1 MTAPPRSEED
11 ILADIRAITAIPGY
25 AHVVAHF
32 CARDN
37 FAWWR
42 ANVSAEDL
50 AHLFSSTRLIRTET
64 STLIGMMI
72 QATAD
77 LVLPAPPNAQA
88 LADETERLLEE
99 LHLSLAAPWS
109 ITAPA
114 AGSAMREP
122 IFYGGEGAYSFQQFD
137 FAIRKYA
144 ADEAWLRAARGV
156 TISEMVR
163 VAKAIAEQ
171 QYENMTAVKNADATE
186 LGNPALLD
194 AFTFTADEIAQ
205 RAGVSADIALAA
217 INSLATPSGHG
228 NAQFK
233 KLNDFNLVVA
243 APILRVS
250 DDRFLLFHVNALAEA
265 IYESPFYWMLEDKA
279 YAKAALTNRGAFTEE
294 FSLERLTEV
303 FGTLRV
309 YRGVNIHRTKGE
321 RIGEIDVLVLFGD
334 RAIVLQAKS
343 KRLTLESRRG
353 NDLQLRDDFKAAV
366 QDAYDQSLVCAEA
379 LLDPTTRLI
388 QSDGA
393 PLALSTPISGVT
405 PLCVVADHYPALAL
419 QVGHLLQQRT
429 LDNVLPP
436 LCIDIFALDVMAE
449 LLARPLRFLSY
460 LELRAKFR
468 DKALVHHEITLL
480 GYHLKYN
487 LWLTEYD
494 SYLLE
499 DDFSVD
505 IEIAMAARRLGLPGN
520 RTPPGILSLIEGHRF
535 DNAIRQIEEEP
546 LGAMIELVL
555 LLYQLSGNAMK
566 GFLDLVD
573 RSSERALE
581 AGRSDFSIPLQH
593 TGLTVHTNSTTV
605 ADAER
610 LLESHILVR
619 KYRERASSWYGLC
632 LDPVDASIRTAKK
645 VAYPWVHDPAIEEM
659 SKLYGTSQIP
669 VQGFPKAGRND
680 PCPCGSGK
688 KYKKCH
694 LR

>member
-1 MTAPPRSEED
+1 MAGQPRPEQD
-11 ILADIRAITAIPGY
+11 IIADIRAITATPGY

-42 ANVSAEDL
+42 AAVSAEDL
-50 AHLFSSTRLIRTET
+50 AHLFSPTRLVRTEV
-64 STLIGMMI
+64 STLIGMI
-72 QATAD
+72 VQATGD
-77 LVLPAPPNAQA
+77 LDAPAPPNARA
-88 LADETERLLEE
+88 LADDTERLLEE
-99 LHLSLAAPWS
+99 LHVSLASPWD

-114 AGSAMREP
+114 TGSAMREP

-137 FAIRKYA
+137 FAVRKYA
-144 ADEAWLRAARGV
+144 SDDDWLRTKRGATV
-156 TISEMVR
+156 SEMVQ
-163 VAKAIAEQ
+163 VVKAIANR
-171 QYENMTAVKNADATE
+171 QYDNMTAVKNAGAAN
-186 LGNPALLD
+186 LGDPALLT
-194 AFTFTADEIAQ
+194 AFTFSPEEIAE
-205 RAGVSADIALAA
+205 RAGVTVDIALAT
-217 INSLATPSGHG
+217 IDSLAMPTGHR
-228 NAQFK
+228 NVQFK
-233 KLNDFNLVVA
+233 NLNDFNVVVA
-243 APILRVS
+243 APILRLS
-250 DDRFLLFHVNALAEA
+250 GDRFLLFHVNALAEA

-279 YAKAALTNRGAFTEE
+279 YAKTALANRGAFTET
-294 FSLERLTEV
+294 FALERLTAV
-303 FGTLRV
+303 FGAARV

-353 NDLQLRDDFKAAV
+353 NDQQLRDDFKADV

-379 LLDPTTRLI
+379 LLDPSNSLL

-393 PLALSTPISGVT
+393 PLTLSMPISCVA
-405 PLCVVADHYPALAL
+405 PLCVVADHYPALGL

-429 LDNVLPP
+429 LDNIFPP

-449 LLARPLRFLSY
+449 LLARPMRFLSY
-460 LELRAKFR
+460 LQLRAKFR

-499 DDFSVD
+499 DDFSADV
-505 IEIAMAARRLGLPGN
+505 EIAMGARRLGLPGN

-546 LGAMIELVL
+546 RGAMIELVL
-555 LLYQLSGNAMK
+555 LLYQLSGNATK
-566 GFLDLVD
+566 GFLDFVD
-573 RSSERALE
+573 RSSERALVT
-581 AGRSDFSIPLQH
+581 GRSDFSIPLQD
-593 TGLTVHTNSTTV
+593 TGLTIHTNS
-605 ADAER
+605 ASLPDAER
-610 LLESHILVR
+610 LLESHLLVR
-619 KYRERASSWYGLC
+619 KYRERASSWFGLC
-632 LDPVDASIRTAKK
+632 LDPVDARIRTAKK

-659 SKLYGTSQIP
+659 SKLYGSSRIP
-669 VQGFPKAGRND
+669 VQGFAKVGRND
-680 PCPCGSGK
+680 PCPCGSGL
-688 KYKKCH
+688 KYKRCH